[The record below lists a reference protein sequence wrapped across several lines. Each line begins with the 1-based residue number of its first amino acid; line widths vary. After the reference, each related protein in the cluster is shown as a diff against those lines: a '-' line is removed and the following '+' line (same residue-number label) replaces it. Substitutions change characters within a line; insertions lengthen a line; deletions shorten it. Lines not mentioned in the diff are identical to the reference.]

1 MPQAEKG
8 QVCFDQSELKAVLEE
23 IFEERQRINA
33 EEHHDHHEWIA
44 ERILA
49 EKARQEMYKEAR
61 RILMQWSI
69 PAICTTALYF
79 LQNGK
84 LPI

>member
-1 MPQAEKG
+1 MEKSK
-8 QVCFDQSELKAVLEE
+8 VCFEQSELKAALEE

-33 EEHHDHHEWIA
+33 EEHKDHHEWIA

-49 EKARQEMYKEAR
+49 EKDRQEMYKEAR

-69 PAICTTALYF
+69 PSVLAGVLYF

-84 LPI
+84 WPI